1 MATPAAPSSSLPP
14 TLSST
19 EQQQQ
24 QQPPL
29 ATTQQQQPS
38 SSSSSSSSPLSP
50 PSSILIIGS
59 GVFGLTTAYALSRR
73 HDFANTTITVVD
85 RADPSNPDVFPA
97 PDAASVDTSRIIRAD
112 YPDAAYAALAAEAQL
127 QWRQQTHPD
136 DLGSEGRYSESGLL
150 VVADGPAP
158 PPGTPVVTENTVIDK
173 TKLTGMDYARF
184 SWANVLSIASSDPEL
199 VARIK
204 ECPNPEAIKAA
215 LGTGGSSG
223 SWGYINGLSGWANAG
238 ASMAWLYKRV
248 KAEGRIK
255 FVAGEVTNLE
265 VSGGN
270 TVTGARLADGRVLSA
285 DLVMVSTGAWTGR
298 LVDLTGQAVATGQ
311 VLGYID
317 LTPEEE
323 AQLAHM
329 PVILNL
335 STGLFVIP
343 PKNGVLKIARHAY
356 GYLNPTT
363 LPIPPLASSV
373 TTPAAA
379 VSLPLTTLSDPTL
392 QIPTEGADDLRRA
405 LHEMVPLPSLR
416 DRPFSKTR
424 ICWYSDTPTADF
436 IIDYHPEYKG
446 LFVATGDSG
455 HAFKFMPVIGEKIA
469 DVIAG
474 QCPPEFVGKWN
485 WRYPAG
491 DAAIKAVI
499 TEDGSRGGVPGLILS
514 TELRASV
521 GVAN

>member
-1 MATPAAPSSSLPP
+1 MATPTSSLPP
-14 TLSST
+14 LSST
-19 EQQQQ
+19 EQQQ
-24 QQPPL
+24 PP
-29 ATTQQQQPS
+29 
-38 SSSSSSSSPLSP
+38 SSSSPLSP
-50 PSSILIIGS
+50 PSSILVIGS
-59 GVFGLTTAYALSRR
+59 GVFGLTTAHALSRR
-73 HDFANTTITVVD
+73 PEFANTTITVVD

-158 PPGTPVVTENTVIDK
+158 PPGTPVVTGTTVIDK
-173 TKLTGMDYARF
+173 SKLTGMDYARF
-184 SWANVLSIASSDPEL
+184 SWANVLSIASSEPEL
-199 VARIK
+199 AARIK
-204 ECPNPEAIKAA
+204 VCPNAEAIKAA
-215 LGTGGSSG
+215 SGTGGSCG
-223 SWGYINGLSGWANAG
+223 SWGYLNGLSGWADAG

-248 KAEGRIK
+248 KAEGRIN
-255 FVAGEVTNLE
+255 FVAGEVTRLE
-265 VSGGN
+265 VSGN
-270 TVTGARLADGRVLSA
+270 TVTGAQLSDGRVLSA
-285 DLVMVSTGAWTGR
+285 DLVMVSAGAWTGR

-317 LTPEEE
+317 ITPEEE

-343 PKNGVLKIARHAY
+343 PKNGILKVARHAY

-363 LPIPPLASSV
+363 SSTPPLASSI

-379 VSLPLTTLSDPTL
+379 VSLPLTTRSDPTL
-392 QIPTEGADDLRRA
+392 QIPAEGAEDLRRA
-405 LHEMVPLPSLR
+405 LHQLVPLPSLR
-416 DRPFSKTR
+416 DRPFTKTR

-455 HAFKFMPVIGEKIA
+455 HAFKFLPVIGEKIA

-491 DAAIKAVI
+491 DAALKTVI

-514 TELRASV
+514 TELGRTSRV
-521 GVAN
+521 VN

>member
-1 MATPAAPSSSLPP
+1 MATPSAPSSSLPP
-14 TLSST
+14 LSST
-19 EQQQQ
+19 EH
-24 QQPPL
+24 QPPL
-29 ATTQQQQPS
+29 PPQQS
-38 SSSSSSSSPLSP
+38 SSSSSALSP
-50 PSSILIIGS
+50 PSSILVIGS

-150 VVADGPAP
+150 LVADGPAP
-158 PPGTPVVTENTVIDK
+158 SLGTPVVTGTTVIDK
-173 TKLTGMDYARF
+173 SKLTGMDYARF

-199 VARIK
+199 AARIK
-204 ECPNPEAIKAA
+204 ECPNTEAIKAA

-238 ASMAWLYKRV
+238 ASIAWLYKRV
-248 KAEGRIK
+248 RAEGRIN

-265 VSGGN
+265 VSGN
-270 TVTGARLADGRVLSA
+270 TVTGARLSDGRVLSA
-285 DLVMVSTGAWTGR
+285 DLVMVSAGAWTGR
-298 LVDLTGQAVATGQ
+298 LVDLTGQAIATGQ

-335 STGLFVIP
+335 SSGLFVIP

-363 LPIPPLASSV
+363 LFTPPLGSSV
-373 TTPAAA
+373 TASAAA
-379 VSLPLTTLSDPTL
+379 ISLPLTTLSDPIL

-499 TEDGSRGGVPGLILS
+499 TEDGSRGGIPGLILS
-514 TELRASV
+514 TELGRAV
-521 GVAN
+521 N

>member
-1 MATPAAPSSSLPP
+1 MATPSAPSSSLAS
-14 TLSST
+14 LSST

-24 QQPPL
+24 QQ
-29 ATTQQQQPS
+29 
-38 SSSSSSSSPLSP
+38 SSSSSSSPLSP

-112 YPDAAYAALAAEAQL
+112 YADAAYAALAAEAQL

-150 VVADGPAP
+150 LVADGPAP
-158 PPGTPVVTENTVIDK
+158 PPGTPVMTGNTVIDK
-173 TKLTGMDYARF
+173 TKLTGMDYTRF
-184 SWANVLSIASSDPEL
+184 SWANVLSLASSDPEL
-199 VARIK
+199 AARIK

-248 KAEGRIK
+248 RAEGRIN

-265 VSGGN
+265 VSPGEN
-270 TVTGARLADGRVLSA
+270 TVTGARLTDGRVLLA
-285 DLVMVSTGAWTGR
+285 DLVMVSAGAWTGR

-335 STGLFVIP
+335 STGLFIIP

-363 LPIPPLASSV
+363 LPAPPLASSV
-373 TTPAAA
+373 TSPAAA
-379 VSLPLTTLSDPTL
+379 VSLPLTTVSDPTL

-455 HAFKFMPVIGEKIA
+455 HAFKFMPVIGDKIA

-474 QCPPEFVGKWN
+474 QCPPEFVGK
-485 WRYPAG
+485 
-491 DAAIKAVI
+491 V
-499 TEDGSRGGVPGLILS
+499 ELEVPCW
-514 TELRASV
+514 
-521 GVAN
+521 